1 MIGGVELGALRQLAE
16 PQRTAEAAK
25 QFEALLV
32 EHLLKTMRQAT
43 QSDQDSDRLSGSET
57 YLDMAEQQLARAL
70 AERGGLGI
78 ARMVLKH
85 IQKPGIASDKLREG
99 V

>member
-1 MIGGVELGALRQLAE
+1 MMGGVELSLLGRMPE

-25 QFEALLV
+25 HFEALLV
-32 EHLLKTMRQAT
+32 EHLLKTMREAT
-43 QSDQDSDRLSGSET
+43 RSEDPEMAGADT
-57 YLDMAEQQLARAL
+57 YLDLADQQLARAL

-85 IQKPGIASDKLREG
+85 LQQPGSPADKAREE

>member
-1 MIGGVELGALRQLAE
+1 MVGGVELSLVARMPE

-25 QFEALLV
+25 HFEALLV
-32 EHLLKTMRQAT
+32 EHLLRTMREAT
-43 QSDQDSDRLSGSET
+43 RSEDPTLTGTDT
-57 YLDMAEQQLARAL
+57 YLDLADQQLARAL

-85 IQKPGIASDKLREG
+85 LHQPGSPVDKARED